1 VRLAQTGWKT
11 GNEWDKAYDYLAEG
25 NAEILNNLR
34 QRFMTG
40 PFDWEAFDEAE
51 PATAARCRRR

>member
-11 GNEWDKAYDYLAEG
+11 GDEWDKAYDYLAEG

-40 PFDWEAFDEAE
+40 PFDWEALTKQNQQQQPG
-51 PATAARCRRR
+51 PARR